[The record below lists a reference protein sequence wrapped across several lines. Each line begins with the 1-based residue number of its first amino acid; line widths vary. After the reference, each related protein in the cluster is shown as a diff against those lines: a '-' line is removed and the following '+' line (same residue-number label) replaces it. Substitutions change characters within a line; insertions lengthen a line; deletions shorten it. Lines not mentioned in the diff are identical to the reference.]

1 MPGTGTNSGANEEP
15 RKPRGST
22 RKSETWKWLVPF
34 ITCTVSLILWIVF
47 LYVSVSPLHP
57 CSESTGAPVV
67 DLVWPPFDGGI
78 EVSSPSRLEPL
89 ENYKVLVLKDGTPW
103 PGYPK
108 VLIHGDIGVG
118 PEREYLNFTDLTSDG
133 QLSGGD
139 FFTLEHLESGSQYEI
154 ILLWAA
160 NDNELASEVVTVP

>member
-1 MPGTGTNSGANEEP
+1 MPGSETNDGANGEP
-15 RKPRGST
+15 TKPRSST

-34 ITCTVSLILWIVF
+34 VICTVSLILWVVF

-67 DLVWPPFDGGI
+67 DLVWPPFDWGI

-89 ENYKVLVLKDGTPW
+89 ENYKVLVLKNGVPW
-103 PGYPK
+103 PGYPR
-108 VLIHGDIGVG
+108 VLIHGDVGVG

-139 FFTLEHLESGSQYEI
+139 FFTLENLESGSRYEVV
-154 ILLWAA
+154 LLWAA
-160 NDNELASEVVTVP
+160 NDNKIASEVINVP

>member
-1 MPGTGTNSGANEEP
+1 VPGTGTNSGANEEP

-34 ITCTVSLILWIVF
+34 IICTVSLILWIVF

-67 DLVWPPFDGGI
+67 DLVWPPFGMEI

-89 ENYKVLVLKDGTPW
+89 ENYKVSVLKDGTPW
-103 PGYPK
+103 SGFPK
-108 VLIHGDIGVG
+108 VLSDGNIGIG
-118 PEREYLNFTDLTSDG
+118 PASEHLNFTDLMSDG
-133 QLSGGD
+133 KLSGGD
-139 FFTLEHLESGSQYEI
+139 FFTMESLESGSQYEI

-160 NDNELASEVVTVP
+160 NDNKIASHVINVP

>member
-1 MPGTGTNSGANEEP
+1 MPGTGTSNGANEEP
-15 RKPRGST
+15 TKPRRSA

-34 ITCTVSLILWIVF
+34 VICTVSLIFWIAF

-67 DLVWPPFDGGI
+67 DLVWPPFGMEI

-89 ENYKVLVLKDGTPW
+89 EDYKVSVLKNGEPW

-108 VLIHGDIGVG
+108 VLIHGDVGVG

-139 FFTLEHLESGSQYEI
+139 FFTLENLESGSQYEI